1 MTDYATHTDV
11 EEVIPDIIQG
21 GVFSASTNPT
31 DTTVDKWVDQAE
43 GQLNSRLKSHGY
55 SAPVSIAT
63 DPDSFDWVKRAV
75 TAYVC
80 VLVLNTKPGLAYD
93 PDLPSPQVDRKSGF
107 GREWIELLGMI
118 NDESFQS
125 TRVVN
130 RAERL
135 VVGSANTVDGA
146 VKDPTFSRG
155 MWDYPGGPGASGRTS
170 PSV

>member
-11 EEVIPDIIQG
+11 EEVIPDIPVG
-21 GVFSASTNPT
+21 GTFETGTTPSAA
-31 DTTVDKWVDQAE
+31 TVDKWVDQVE

-55 SAPVSIAT
+55 AAPIDIGT
-63 DPDSFDWVKRAV
+63 DPDAFDWVKRAV
-75 TAYVC
+75 VAQTC
-80 VLVLNTKPGLAYD
+80 VLVLNTKPGLACD

-107 GREWIELLGMI
+107 GHEWLDLLGMI

-135 VVGSANTVDGA
+135 SVGSAQNADGET
-146 VKDPTFSRG
+146 KDPVFSRG
-155 MWDYPGGPGASGRTS
+155 MWDFPGGPGASGRTS
-170 PSV
+170 PGV